1 MVILD
6 IVKSQRPRV
15 LNKNNPNWVNEPGK
29 TIYIGRG
36 SPWGNP
42 YRLTENTRKERHL
55 RINQFKVDFLADEAK
70 VAEAKRILK
79 GANLLCFCDPEPC
92 HGHFLLDLVNPVDE
106 EDLFD

>member
-1 MVILD
+1 M
-6 IVKSQRPRV
+6 R
-15 LNKNNPNWVNEPGK
+15 
-29 TIYIGRG
+29 IG
-36 SPWGNP
+36 
-42 YRLTENTRKERHL
+42 
-55 RINQFKVDFLADEAK
+55 QFKADFLADETK

>member
-1 MVILD
+1 MNLSAGSGSRTH
-6 IVKSQRPRV
+6 SQ
-15 LNKNNPNWVNEPGK
+15 KA
-29 TIYIGRG
+29 
-36 SPWGNP
+36 
-42 YRLTENTRKERHL
+42 
-55 RINQFKVDFLADEAK
+55 DFLADETK